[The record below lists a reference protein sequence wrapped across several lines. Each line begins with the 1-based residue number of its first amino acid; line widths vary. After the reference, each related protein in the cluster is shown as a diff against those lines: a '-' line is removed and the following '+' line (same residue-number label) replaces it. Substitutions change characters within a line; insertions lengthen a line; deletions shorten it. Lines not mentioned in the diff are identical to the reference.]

1 MKHVI
6 SFLLVSVVFC
16 VPLRAQEDVLK
27 SLQKEHP
34 RIFIRKADLGEF
46 RQRVKSDPQMAA
58 WYAGV
63 KASAEKILKE
73 PPVEHVLIGPRLLD
87 KSRRALERMLALGTV
102 YLVDG
107 DTRMAERAKKEML
120 AIAEFAD
127 WNPPHF
133 LDTAEMTNAFGVGYD
148 WFYPALSE
156 AERKA
161 IRAAIVEK
169 GLKPGLVGFEK
180 KAFWTKVTHNWA
192 QVCNG
197 GLSVGAL
204 AIGDTDPQIAAEI
217 VGKCRGAFEHSMET
231 FVPDGGF
238 PEGPGYWGYAT
249 LYTAFYLSATESA
262 LGTDFGN
269 YAKPGFR
276 ETGLFRIH
284 CAGPSGMSFNY
295 ADAGAGTGSAPQMML
310 LARAFGIAAYR
321 EHQAAFADARP
332 HPLNLIWGSTFP
344 WQRQPA
350 ADAKLA
356 HIAQLPLDAFFK
368 GVNVAFFRSAWNDP
382 GALWVGIKGGDN
394 KANHS
399 HLDLG
404 SFVLDAQ
411 GQRWAHDLGGD
422 DYNLP
427 AYFGNKRWTY
437 YRLRTESHNTL
448 LLDGEN
454 QDPSA
459 QAPMMTFYS
468 GKDRSHCVI
477 DLSAA
482 WKGRASRVTRGLA
495 MLNRS
500 VIVVQDEVEAAKP
513 VEVAWSFVTAARID
527 TSGRQ
532 ATLSIKGKTM
542 HVRILAPESAK
553 FEVLSCNPPPP
564 QKQQSEMH
572 NLSIQL
578 GKITEAR
585 LVVVISAEEKAAAG
599 EIRPLAAWQ
608 R

>member
-1 MKHVI
+1 MKRI
-6 SFLLVSVVFC
+6 ITLLLVSLVFC
-16 VPLRAQEDVLK
+16 SPLLAQDDVLK
-27 SLQKEHP
+27 NLQKEHP

-73 PPVEHVLIGPRLLD
+73 PPVEHVLVGPRLLD

-107 DTRMAERAKKEML
+107 DTRMSERAKKEML
-120 AIAEFAD
+120 AVAEFAD
-127 WNPPHF
+127 WNPSHF
-133 LDTAEMTNAFGVGYD
+133 LDTAEMSNAFGVGYD
-148 WFYPALSE
+148 WFYPALSD
-156 AERKA
+156 AERKT
-161 IRAAIVEK
+161 IRAAIIEK

-217 VGKCRGAFEHSMET
+217 VSKCRPSFEHSMET
-231 FVPDGGF
+231 FAPDGGF

-269 YAKPGFR
+269 FAKPGFR

-321 EHQAAFADARP
+321 EHQATFADSRP
-332 HPLNLIWGSTFP
+332 HPLNLIWGSTSP
-344 WQRQPA
+344 WQQKPA
-350 ADAKLA
+350 ADAKLGK
-356 HIAQLPLDAFFK
+356 IAELPLDAFFK
-368 GVNVAFFRSAWNDP
+368 GVEVAFFRSSWNDAA
-382 GALWVGIKGGDN
+382 ALWVGIKGGDN

-411 GQRWAHDLGGD
+411 GQRWASDLGGD

-427 AYFGNKRWTY
+427 GYFGNKRWTY

-454 QDPSA
+454 QDPA
-459 QAPMMTFYS
+459 AKAPMTFHS

-482 WKGRASRVTRGLA
+482 WKGHASRVTRGLA

-500 VIVVQDEVEAAKP
+500 AILVQDEVEAAKP
-513 VEVAWSFVTAARID
+513 VGVAWSFVTSAKID
-527 TSGRQ
+527 ANGQ
-532 ATLSIKGKTM
+532 KATLTIKDKKM
-542 HVRILAPESAK
+542 VVRILSPESAK

-578 GKITEAR
+578 GKVTDAR
-585 LVVVISAEEKAAAG
+585 LMVLISADEKAAGG
-599 EIRPLAAWQ
+599 EIRPLAAWEK
-608 R
+608 